1 MGKIYKEIAIYM
13 SLIFV
18 LFPYSFISA
27 FYPEIAEDKGVPAWI
42 IGFIFGTFPAASL
55 VTTLVLGKY
64 MHVLGRKKIVLVS
77 LVFTSFSMILLSPIE
92 NFDFTYVLI
101 LSFASRIV
109 GGIGYGCIFTSVT
122 TIFVSEYPGKV
133 QIMLG
138 RMEGAV
144 GIGLILGPLIGTILY
159 LTDLV
164 IAVNIMGAIILIIY
178 PIVSK
183 MLGEFQPYEIKQINI
198 NRLSL
203 FFKLV
208 LFI

>member
-1 MGKIYKEIAIYM
+1 MGETSKEIAIYVC
-13 SLIFV
+13 LV
-18 LFPYSFISA
+18 LVVFPYSFISS

-42 IGFIFGTFPAASL
+42 IGFIFGTFPASSL

-77 LVFTSFSMILLSPIE
+77 LVFTSFSMILLSPIKYT
-92 NFDFTYVLI
+92 DFTYVLI
-101 LSFASRIV
+101 LSFASRTA
-109 GGIGYGCIFTSVT
+109 GGIGCGCIFTSVT
-122 TIFVSEYPGKV
+122 TIFVSDYPGKV
-133 QIMLG
+133 QTMLG

-159 LTDLV
+159 LIDLV
-164 IAVNIMGAIILIIY
+164 IAANIMGAIILIIC
-178 PIVSK
+178 PITSK
-183 MLGEFQPYEIKQINI
+183 MLGEFRPYEIKQINI

-203 FFKLV
+203 FFKPV